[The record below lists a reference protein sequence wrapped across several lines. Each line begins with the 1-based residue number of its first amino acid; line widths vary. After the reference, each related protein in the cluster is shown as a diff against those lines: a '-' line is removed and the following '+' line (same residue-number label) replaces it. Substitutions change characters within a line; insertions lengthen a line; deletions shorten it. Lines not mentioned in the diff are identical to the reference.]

1 MNKAEFVDKLAEK
14 GKITKKLAT
23 EAIEMIF
30 STIGEALV
38 NGDEI
43 AVPGFG
49 KFSVVVRK
57 ARTGL
62 NPRTK
67 KKINIPEKKA
77 PKFSAVKSL
86 KESIK

>member
-1 MNKAEFVDKLAEK
+1 MTKAEFVDKLAEK

-23 EAIEMIF
+23 ESIELVFSMIR
-30 STIGEALV
+30 EALV
-38 NGDEI
+38 SGAEI

-57 ARTGL
+57 ARSGL
-62 NPRTK
+62 NPRTREK
-67 KKINIPEKKA
+67 LNIPEA
-77 PKFSAVKSL
+77 RVPKFTAAKGL